1 MHLVPKHEYENKLKH
16 LRLNAATT
24 GSTSLAAP
32 GTGYVYVP
40 VYAWACASGFA
51 SINYTNGT
59 GGSNLFEMK
68 LAAGAYAELNFWEE
82 ASALSGNKCPVI
94 EAASGIGVHDVHVW
108 FMKVR
113 SGAGQDALTQ

>member
-40 VYAWACASGFA
+40 VYAWAVASGLA
-51 SINYTNGT
+51 SISITNGT

-68 LAAGAYAELNFWEE
+68 LAAGAFSEINFWEE
-82 ASALSGNKCPVI
+82 PSTLSSNKAPVI
-94 EAASGIGVHDVHVW
+94 VTESGIGVHDIHVW

-113 SGAGQDALTQ
+113 GGAGQDALTQ